1 MLDFLNISCIISEG
15 VVAEAVLLSFIFGAI
30 LGPTLGPTLGST
42 LGARLGAVLGATLGV
57 VGGVSD
63 GEISDG
69 EISIDGLLIDI
80 LLCIFFAVKQTVCHC
95 CHYHLVHRNFL
106 HNRIIIMKP
115 NTRRCFYE
123 CGVMPSHQI
132 SDVVTH
138 TKQFI
143 DV

>member
-15 VVAEAVLLSFIFGAI
+15 VVAEAVLISFVFGAI
-30 LGPTLGPTLGST
+30 LGPTLGSRLGPT
-42 LGARLGAVLGATLGV
+42 LGARLGAVLGV

-95 CHYHLVHRNFL
+95 CHDHLVHWHFL

-132 SDVVTH
+132 SNVVTH